1 MYDLIVVSLTG
12 LITWFGFVFGVMPVT
27 VFGLEIFA
35 AFTAGVLL
43 HEAVGGLLA
52 WLLQATLG
60 ALFPDASFQSFAV
73 GLSFFLIV
81 WGTVVLLRF
90 LYHPDDL
97 AITDAVQDAGPLST
111 IERAAGVA
119 AGAATGFVTAGAF
132 LVTFS
137 ILPLPSFLLP
147 TPTRMFFDAGSI
159 MLRAAGRFQPDA
171 EEGHSLVAD
180 GEPATRGGGGVG
192 PTTSEPWVDLDKD
205 GVFSESDRW
214 HDSDDNGTF
223 NESIG
228 FIDVDGDGTR
238 RIGLVEKY
246 STGVWNGTFDRMDT
260 ALTLAANEPR
270 AAATAVRQVAPP
282 TAKSRQ
288 TIEPPTEVP
297 DDDF

>member
-1 MYDLIVVSLTG
+1 MYDLIVVALTG
-12 LITWFGFVFGVMPVT
+12 LIAWFGFVFGAMPIT

-52 WLLQATLG
+52 WLLQTTLG
-60 ALFPDASFQSFAV
+60 AFMPDASFQGIAV
-73 GLSFFLIV
+73 GLSFFVIV
-81 WGTVVLLRF
+81 WGTMVLLRF

-97 AITDAVQDAGPLST
+97 AITDAVQDATPLSA

-119 AGAATGFVTAGAF
+119 AGSATGFVTAGAF

-137 ILPLPSFLLP
+137 MLPLPSFLLP
-147 TPTRMFFDAGSI
+147 APARMFFDAGSVV
-159 MLRAAGRFQPDA
+159 LRAAGRFQPDA

-246 STGVWNGTFDRMDT
+246 STGVWSGAFDRMEV
-260 ALTLAANEPR
+260 APTLAANEAR
-270 AAATAVRQVAPP
+270 GEGTARRRGLP
-282 TAKSRQ
+282 
-288 TIEPPTEVP
+288 PPTEGSPSVDQP
-297 DDDF
+297 KSVADDDF

>member
-60 ALFPDASFQSFAV
+60 AFFPDASFQNFAV

-97 AITDAVQDAGPLST
+97 AITDAVQDAAPLST

-270 AAATAVRQVAPP
+270 AAATPVRGVAPP